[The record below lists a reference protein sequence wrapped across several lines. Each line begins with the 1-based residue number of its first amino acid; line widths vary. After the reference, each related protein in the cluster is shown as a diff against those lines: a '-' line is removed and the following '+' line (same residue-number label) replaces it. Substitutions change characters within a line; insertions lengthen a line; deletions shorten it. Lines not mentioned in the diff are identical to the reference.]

1 MIKIQT
7 MNLEQ
12 IKLVKQSWRLFR
24 NIEPAIVGD
33 LFYSKLF
40 AENPSLKKMFPKDM
54 TQQYNKLI
62 DMITVI
68 VIRLD
73 HLELLTEDITAM
85 AQRHKGYGV
94 KPEHY
99 QLVGGALLWTLEKGL
114 GKDWT
119 PQVKDAWVTCYNLLS
134 SIMITASEAPAA

>member
-1 MIKIQT
+1 
-7 MNLEQ
+7 MNQEQ

-24 NIEPAIVGD
+24 NIEPSIVGD

-40 AENPSLKKMFPKDM
+40 ADHPSLRKMFPKDM
-54 TQQYNKLI
+54 NQQYTKLI
-62 DMITVI
+62 DTITVI

-73 HLELLTEDITAM
+73 HLELITGEIAAM
-85 AQRHKGYGV
+85 AQRHTGYGV

-99 QLVGGALLWTLEKGL
+99 KLVGEALLWTLEKGL

-119 PQVKDAWVTCYNLLS
+119 PEVKDAWITCYTLLS
-134 SIMITASEAPAA
+134 TTMIAASTGASAA